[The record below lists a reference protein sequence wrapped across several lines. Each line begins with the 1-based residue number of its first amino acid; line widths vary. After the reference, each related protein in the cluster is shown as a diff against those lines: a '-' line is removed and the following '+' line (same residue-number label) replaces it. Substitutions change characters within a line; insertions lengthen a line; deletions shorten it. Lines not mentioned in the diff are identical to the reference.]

1 MSLVG
6 SLYTGK
12 SAMIARQTEMATIG
26 SNVAKADVEGY
37 HRQEA
42 ILVENFPLETGNLQI
57 GTGTHVEQVVR
68 HFDLALENNLQ
79 TALEQQSYF
88 EDYHKY
94 IQTLEP

>member
-1 MSLVG
+1 MSLIA

-26 SNVAKADVEGY
+26 SNIAKADMEGY

-42 ILVENFPLETGNLQI
+42 ILVANSPIETGNLQI

-68 HFDLALENNLQ
+68 HFDKALETNLQ
-79 TALEQQSYF
+79 NSLE
-88 EDYHKY
+88 H
-94 IQTLEP
+94 TLD